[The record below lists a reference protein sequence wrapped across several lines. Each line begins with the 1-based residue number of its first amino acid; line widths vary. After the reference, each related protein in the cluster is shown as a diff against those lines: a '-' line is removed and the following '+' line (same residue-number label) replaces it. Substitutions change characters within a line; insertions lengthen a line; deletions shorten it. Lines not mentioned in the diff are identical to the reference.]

1 MAKPDQMGLPSIPQA
16 AKRKVI
22 DAIEELC
29 LDRDKQSKKR
39 TAISDKV
46 AEIGAQI
53 QAALLENKIA
63 IYTFE
68 DSDGIL
74 QDVFAEPQLKRRK
87 SKLNPKKK
95 KGEE

>member
-1 MAKPDQMGLPSIPQA
+1 MAKPDQIGLPNIPQA
-16 AKRKVI
+16 AKRKVV
-22 DAIEELC
+22 DEIENLC

-46 AEIGAQI
+46 AELGAQI
-53 QAALLENKIA
+53 QAALLEHKIPL
-63 IYTFE
+63 YTFE

-87 SKLNPKKK
+87 SKLNPRKK